1 MAQINANNLPVIGNA
16 VQQTAPQDALG
27 GLPRRAA
34 DQEGG
39 ERQGGTQDRVATFR
53 GLFADPTRDPCQ
65 GNYERIMQRFR
76 AERGANTN
84 ENMVLFR
91 QAAANPR
98 PVLQAYLACVATV
111 RGPRIYCL
119 HSPAIFTA
127 ALDGTT
133 TPWDDK
139 AYAFLGEPVQGMA
152 TVVHFP
158 ETCFNVVNGW
168 AKTTN
173 HIMGHLDEFN
183 EFGSL
188 EPVSEHDNT
197 VSHAFARLLTYIP
210 VRFAAQ
216 LLDARGYTPR
226 QIWETLYPQL
236 VADNIVEVCRP
247 LLDWLRLASTATA
260 VIDEQG
266 QDRMG
271 PAANHIRL
279 ITPMADQDL
288 LAHSVERLH
297 LYLPGQKQD
306 SLQPTQA
313 QATIQTQQSRSTIGA
328 GVENALTQVAQALV
342 LQANA
347 AQAAQEAKLIA
358 ETTPKLPSQSEKF
371 KHTLHILLALLKL
384 DDERMLPGLWQQWA
398 NCPKKQE
405 FVILRDLLDN
415 YARGPSRFS
424 NFSPV
429 VTIKLVQ
436 DLSTFD
442 FVGISEDDYETG
454 LSPFAVADGSSAH
467 RAANLELSREQSL
480 LLGQDSMLLYAD
492 LETIKKKTCRSL
504 PLTYF
509 ELEKALG
516 LFGNLLGTVLG
527 DAHPVTIAFRA
538 FWDKLIHSLRDE
550 LQAKLD
556 TKGHIRPAHILR
568 SIQLD
573 IHAYFEDARKQI
585 DPIIPDFVGI
595 LHRIRNHTY
604 ILPRLPPPLYAALN
618 PKTPGGLTLIQGHIS
633 TPTASPSL
641 GSSDV
646 STISGTV
653 PSSASGSQVPST
665 TGTFAPNPFTDDTIR
680 SLVPKEIKLRD
691 LIGRDVEPLS
701 DSNRT
706 MCLSYH
712 LRPGCWSN
720 CKRAYDH
727 NRALTA
733 PEKVRLQNFVNVQLA
748 KLNSL
753 KPAATPPATVP

>member
-1 MAQINANNLPVIGNA
+1 MAQINANITPPIGNA
-16 VQQTAPQDALG
+16 AQPEAQQD
-27 GLPRRAA
+27 GLIEQPRRALA
-34 DQEGG
+34 
-39 ERQGGTQDRVATFR
+39 QGIDRPRIGHQDRPLTFQ
-53 GLFADPTRDPCQ
+53 GLFSDPTRDPCQ
-65 GNYERIMQRFR
+65 GDYGRIMRRFG
-76 AERGANTN
+76 AEGANIIDG
-84 ENMVLFR
+84 MALFR
-91 QAAANPR
+91 QAALNPR

-119 HSPAIFTA
+119 HSPATFTA
-127 ALDGTT
+127 ALDG
-133 TPWDDK
+133 
-139 AYAFLGEPVQGMA
+139 MA
-152 TVVHFP
+152 TIVQFP
-158 ETCFNVVNGW
+158 ETCFSIVNGW
-168 AKTTN
+168 AKTSD
-173 HIMGHLDEFN
+173 HIMAHLDDFN

-188 EPVSEHDNT
+188 DPVVEHDDT
-197 VSHAFARLLTYIP
+197 VSHAFARLLIYLP
-210 VRFAAQ
+210 LRYAAH

-226 QIWETLYPQL
+226 QVWDTLYPKL
-236 VADNIVEVCRP
+236 VADNVKEVCQP
-247 LLDWLRLASTATA
+247 LIDWLRLASTATA
-260 VIDEQG
+260 VVDEQG

-271 PAANHIRL
+271 PAANYIRL
-279 ITPMADQDL
+279 ITPMADRDL
-288 LAHSVERLH
+288 LTHAAERLH
-297 LYLPGQKQD
+297 QYLPSQRQEPPHPPPAQVRVQAQQ
-306 SLQPTQA
+306 LQPPV
-313 QATIQTQQSRSTIGA
+313 GA

-342 LQANA
+342 LQVNA

-358 ETTPKLPSQSEKF
+358 EATPKLPSQSEKF
-371 KHTLHILLALLKL
+371 KHTLHILLALLKINE
-384 DDERMLPGLWQQWA
+384 ERTLPGLWQQWA

-424 NFSPV
+424 HFSPV

-442 FVGISEDDYETG
+442 FVGISEDDYDTG

-467 RAANLELSREQSL
+467 RAANLELSKEQSL

-492 LETIKKKTCRSL
+492 LETIKKKSFRSL

-527 DAHPVTIAFRA
+527 DAHPITVAFRA
-538 FWDKLIHSLRDE
+538 FWEKLIHSLRDE
-550 LQAKLD
+550 LQTKLD
-556 TKGHIRPAHILR
+556 AKGHIKPAHILR

-573 IHAYFEDARKQI
+573 MHAYFEDTRRQVE
-585 DPIIPDFVGI
+585 PVVPDFVGI

-618 PKTPGGLTLIQGHIS
+618 PKAGGLTLSQGSVATQS
-633 TPTASPSL
+633 TPTTW

-653 PSSASGSQVPST
+653 PSFVAGSQAPSLT
-665 TGTFAPNPFTDDTIR
+665 GTAPTGTFVPNLQSDDTI
-680 SLVPKEIKLRD
+680 STLVPKEIKLRE

-727 NRALTA
+727 RVLTE
-733 PEKVRLQNFVNVQLA
+733 PEKIRLRNFVNLQLA
-748 KLNSL
+748 KINSL
-753 KPAATPPATVP
+753 KSAATPPTIAP